1 MIVYLYLFYMDAPI
15 VRMRRPIVHK
25 PKPKV
30 IPTKTLRTRGPTPKP
45 LTRKIVPK
53 SMPRKTMKRPSP
65 VLSNTPIRSANRLY
79 DPKHPSPVLSNTPMR
94 SANRLY
100 DPKHPSPVK
109 IDSDKLFRK
118 MEELQHMLTKLMKKR
133 SRPRLS
139 MNRSAQAYLN
149 AASYDDPLND
159 AVEDLK
165 LKGIKG
171 PSLG

>member
-1 MIVYLYLFYMDAPI
+1 MDAPI

-65 VLSNTPIRSANRLY
+65 VLSNTP
-79 DPKHPSPVLSNTPMR
+79 MR

-109 IDSDKLFRK
+109 IDSSKLFRK
-118 MEELQHMLTKLMKKR
+118 MEELQDMLTKLMKK
-133 SRPRLS
+133 
-139 MNRSAQAYLN
+139 
-149 AASYDDPLND
+149 
-159 AVEDLK
+159 DL
-165 LKGIKG
+165 GQG
-171 PSLG
+171 YP